1 MKKGYT
7 WTVELYAEF
16 DLDGIIETWEL
27 TADSDGDAIESAVRD
42 YSYGLDDDVFYNL
55 DDEVYEQVANDIAKL
70 LDGEK

>member
-1 MKKGYT
+1 MTKEYA

-27 TADSDGDAIESAVRD
+27 TADSDGDAIESAVRE
-42 YSYGLDDDVFYNL
+42 YSYCFDDDILYNL
-55 DDEVYEQVANDIAKL
+55 TEEVYEQVANDIAKL